1 MKLVENKNVL
11 ITGASRGIGR
21 CTALLL
27 AQNGANIAF
36 TDLKED
42 DNSESLIKEIE
53 ALGVK
58 VKFYANNAAD
68 YEAVKTLVETVKA
81 DFGSIDVL
89 VNNAG
94 ITKDNLLLRM
104 TPEQW
109 DAVINVNLRSV
120 FCMTKEVS
128 AIMLR
133 QKKGSIINISSIVG
147 IQGNYGQ
154 ANYAASKSG
163 IIGFTRSVAAELGSR
178 NIRVNAV
185 APGFIETPM
194 TATLP
199 EDIVKGWQKQ
209 IPLVRFGKA
218 EDVANTV
225 LYLASELSSYI
236 TGHVISCDGGMARGN

>member
-1 MKLVENKNVL
+1 MNLVENKNVL
-11 ITGASRGIGR
+11 ITGAARGFGR

-27 AQNGANIAF
+27 AKEGANIAF
-36 TDLKED
+36 TDLRED
-42 DNSESLIKEIE
+42 ENSASLIAEIE
-53 ALGVK
+53 ALGRK
-58 VKFYANNAAD
+58 VKFYPNNAAD
-68 YEAVKTLVETVKA
+68 YDAVKVLVEEVKN

-94 ITKDNLLLRM
+94 ITKDNPLLRM
-104 TPEQW
+104 TPDQW

-128 AIMLR
+128 SVMLR
-133 QKKGSIINISSIVG
+133 QKHGSIINISSIVG

-218 EDVANTV
+218 DDVANTV
-225 LYLASELSSYI
+225 LYLASELSSYV

>member
-1 MKLVENKNVL
+1 MNLVENKNVL
-11 ITGASRGIGR
+11 ITGAACGIGR

-27 AQNGANIAF
+27 AKEGANIAF
-36 TDLKED
+36 TDLRED
-42 DNSESLIKEIE
+42 ENSASLIAEIE
-53 ALGVK
+53 ALGRK
-58 VKFYANNAAD
+58 VKFYSNNAAD
-68 YEAVKTLVETVKA
+68 YDAVKVLVEEVKN

-104 TPEQW
+104 TPDQW

-120 FCMTKEVS
+120 FCTTKEVS
-128 AIMLR
+128 SVMLR
-133 QKKGSIINISSIVG
+133 LKHGSIINISSIVG

-218 EDVANTV
+218 DDVANTV
-225 LYLASELSSYI
+225 LYLASELSSYV
-236 TGHVISCDGGMARGN
+236 TGHVIS